1 MGVAPFFNPTRQ
13 TRVLPGFHL
22 ALGYTLVYLSLSLI
36 VLIPLAAVSI
46 TKLEQYDYVGATA
59 VAVVML
65 VFSFIMLLAINLL
78 QAWSAKRTGRDR

>member
-22 ALGYTLVYLSLSLI
+22 ALGYTLVYLSLI

-59 VAVVML
+59 VAMVML